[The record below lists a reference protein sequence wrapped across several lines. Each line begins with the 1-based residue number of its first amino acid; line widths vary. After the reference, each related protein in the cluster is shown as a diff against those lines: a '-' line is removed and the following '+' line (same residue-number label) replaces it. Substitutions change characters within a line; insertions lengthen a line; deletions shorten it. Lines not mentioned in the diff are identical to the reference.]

1 MDSYYTYIYL
11 TDRDI
16 ELLINQRIQDETKT
30 TKIVVKPSYQIRT
43 IKTLIQDITKIPV
56 ADQILKMNNA
66 AELSETP
73 IMESEND
80 KTLSCFDLED
90 NGQVLWL
97 YDSRKKEI
105 SIFKDRLQTIYFD
118 LEIPNWYVSALDVKR
133 LLNKKFDYPLP
144 MMKLT
149 LTTDEG
155 VDKDF
160 DEMGVQNLQKLT
172 ENRSGLLLSLYIPIQ
187 ETDGSNFSVEID
199 DESETVMSLKSK
211 IENLRNIPRDGQ
223 ILVFDSWMEG
233 IERIENSQELQE
245 YDLQNFFIK
254 DLLLI
259 RKPIS
264 VGVVLPPDSRTIK
277 ISAQFNAKIE
287 IIKTKLF
294 QLEGIPEKDQQLDFP
309 GFMDNLKDDKTLDEC
324 NINDGSILVLKNTE
338 KAGEIIKQEFESAQP
353 EVEVEEE
360 IQFASKLMPIK
371 EFPLKEGQSM
381 IPYKLQNTLIHQKL
395 VPCINV
401 RPNVYQ
407 GGLLMPL
414 PDFRRHFYPQ
424 SSLSNKK
431 VHQILQKKLKIVLYK
446 GNHGHQEVLRGSG
459 KYGYDPVP
467 LMLVK
472 DLLAH
477 WDQINFMLS
486 TYVISES
493 DQSQIDLSIGK
504 YVIV

>member
-1 MDSYYTYIYL
+1 MYL

-66 AELSETP
+66 AESSETP

-105 SIFKDRLQTIYFD
+105 SIFRDRLQTIFFY

-172 ENRSGLLLSLYIPIQ
+172 ENRSGLRLSLYIPIQ

-199 DESETVMSLKSK
+199 DTDTETVMSLKSK

-233 IERIENSQELQE
+233 IERIENSQQLQE
-245 YDLQNFFIK
+245 CGLQNFFIK

-259 RKPIS
+259 RRPIS

-309 GFMDNLKDDKTLDEC
+309 GFMDNLKDDKTLDDC

-353 EVEVEEE
+353 EDEVEEE

-371 EFPLKEGQSM
+371 EFPLKEGQNM

-401 RPNVYQ
+401 RPHVYQ

-414 PDFRRHFYPQ
+414 PDFRQHFYPQ
-424 SSLSNKK
+424 SSLSNRK

-493 DQSQIDLSIGK
+493 DQSQIDLSIGMCII
-504 YVIV
+504 YYI